1 MHQMVV
7 DKTPIFSRTYGS
19 RSVRAENSAAILR
32 IAAICE
38 TAGVDAIDRVLIRE
52 LLGDAR
58 VSYQEL
64 GRVARLSAN
73 TVADRVRR
81 LRSSGVIS
89 GYHAELNL
97 AMLGRGLRLMSDVR
111 LREGIDRSEFG
122 LAQIEQVVSAVRL
135 TGDYDY
141 LLQVACTDSDEF
153 EQVVDR
159 LKRDHGV
166 RETRSRLVL
175 HDVPIG
181 LERLVNASEF

>member
-1 MHQMVV
+1 MPRYA
-7 DKTPIFSRTYGS
+7 K
-19 RSVRAENSAAILR
+19 LR
-32 IAAICE
+32 V
-38 TAGVDAIDRVLIRE
+38 VDAIDRVLIRE

-111 LREGIDRSEFG
+111 LREGIDRSEFERG
-122 LAQIEQVVSAVRL
+122 LVADRAGGQRRSPDRRL
-135 TGDYDY
+135 RLPAPGG
-141 LLQVACTDSDEF
+141 LHDSDEF